1 MWLYVI
7 DSSVHSINMI
17 CYQLHFEYIQVA
29 VDTASKE
36 DRDVLFP
43 RAVNILVGDSRQ
55 YIKDK

>member
-1 MWLYVI
+1 
-7 DSSVHSINMI
+7 MI